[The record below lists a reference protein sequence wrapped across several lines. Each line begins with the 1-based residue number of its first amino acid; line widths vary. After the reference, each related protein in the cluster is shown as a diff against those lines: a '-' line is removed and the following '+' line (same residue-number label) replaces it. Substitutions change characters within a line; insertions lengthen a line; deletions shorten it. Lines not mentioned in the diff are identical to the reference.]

1 MANTVVINGDKRKF
15 TLNPELKLYA
25 LIDAGFVKTAKG
37 NFNYEHPLYNDS
49 PYNAPTKLK
58 MTINK
63 DLSHLTMVITDRNGL
78 QKVNIFKNKQLAPT
92 VELLDY
98 ILKDLEERKIL
109 LVVKDWLNKG
119 WQEED

>member
-1 MANTVVINGDKRKF
+1 MANTVIINGDKRKF
-15 TLNPELKLYA
+15 TLSPKLKLYA

-63 DLSHLTMVITDRNGL
+63 EMTHMTMVVTDKNGL
-78 QKVNIFKNKQLAPT
+78 QKVNIFKNEKLAPT

-98 ILKDLEERKIL
+98 ILKDLEERNII
-109 LVVKDWLNKG
+109 VAVKD
-119 WQEED
+119 

>member
-1 MANTVVINGDKRKF
+1 MANMVMINGDTRKF
-15 TLNPELKLYA
+15 TLSSDLKLYA
-25 LIDAGFVKTAKG
+25 LIDAGFVKTVKG

-63 DLSHLTMVITDRNGL
+63 EMTRLTMVVTDRNGL

-92 VELLDY
+92 VELLNY
-98 ILKDLEERKIL
+98 ILKDLEERKII
-109 LVVKDWLNKG
+109 VAVKD
-119 WQEED
+119 

>member
-1 MANTVVINGDKRKF
+1 MANTVIINGDKRKY
-15 TLNPELKLYA
+15 TLSPNLKLYA
-25 LIDAGFVKTAKG
+25 LIDAGFVKTVKG

-63 DLSHLTMVITDRNGL
+63 EMTHLTMVVTDKNGL
-78 QKVNIFKNKQLAPT
+78 QKVNIFKNEKLAPT

-98 ILKDLEERKIL
+98 ILKDLEERSII
-109 LVVKDWLNKG
+109 VAVKD
-119 WQEED
+119 

>member
-1 MANTVVINGDKRKF
+1 MANTVIINGDKRKY
-15 TLNPELKLYA
+15 TLSPNLKLYA
-25 LIDAGFVKTAKG
+25 LIDAGFVKTVKG

-63 DLSHLTMVITDRNGL
+63 EMTHLTMVVTDKNGL
-78 QKVNIFKNKQLAPT
+78 QKVNIFKNEKLAPT

-98 ILKDLEERKIL
+98 ILKDLEERNII
-109 LVVKDWLNKG
+109 VAMKD
-119 WQEED
+119 

>member
-1 MANTVVINGDKRKF
+1 MANTVVINGDQRKF
-15 TLNPELKLYA
+15 TLSPDIKLYA
-25 LIDAGFVKTAKG
+25 LIDAGFTKTVRG
-37 NFNYEHPLYNDS
+37 NYNYEHPLYNDS

-63 DLSHLTMVITDRNGL
+63 ELSHLTMVVTDRNGL

-92 VELLDY
+92 VQLLNY

-109 LVVKDWLNKG
+109 VRVKD
-119 WQEED
+119 

>member
-1 MANTVVINGDKRKF
+1 MANTVVINGDNRKF
-15 TLNPELKLYA
+15 TLSPDIKLYA
-25 LIDAGFVKTAKG
+25 LIDAGFVKTPKG
-37 NFNYEHPLYNDS
+37 NYNYEYPLYNDS

-58 MTINK
+58 MTVNK

-98 ILKDLEERKIL
+98 ILKDLEERNIL
-109 LVVKDWLNKG
+109 VPVKD
-119 WQEED
+119 

>member
-15 TLNPELKLYA
+15 TLSPDIKLYA
-25 LIDAGFVKTAKG
+25 LIDAGFRKTAKG

-58 MTINK
+58 ITINK
-63 DLSHLTMVITDRNGL
+63 ELSHLTMVVTDRNGL

-92 VELLDY
+92 VDLLNY
-98 ILKDLEERKIL
+98 ILKDLEEHKII
-109 LVVKDWLNKG
+109 VPVKD
-119 WQEED
+119 

>member
-1 MANTVVINGDKRKF
+1 MANMVMINGDQRKF
-15 TLNPELKLYA
+15 TLSPDLKLYA
-25 LIDAGFVKTAKG
+25 LIDAGFVKTVKG

-63 DLSHLTMVITDRNGL
+63 EMTRLTMVVTDRNGL

-92 VELLDY
+92 VELLNY
-98 ILKDLEERKIL
+98 ILKDLEERKII
-109 LVVKDWLNKG
+109 VAVKD
-119 WQEED
+119 

>member
-1 MANTVVINGDKRKF
+1 MANTVIINGDKRKYP
-15 TLNPELKLYA
+15 LSPNLKLYS
-25 LIDAGFVKTAKG
+25 LIDVGFVKTVKG

-63 DLSHLTMVITDRNGL
+63 EMTHLTMVVTDKNGL
-78 QKVNIFKNKQLAPT
+78 QKVNIFKNEKLAPT

-98 ILKDLEERKIL
+98 ILKDLEERNII
-109 LVVKDWLNKG
+109 VAVKD
-119 WQEED
+119 

>member
-1 MANTVVINGDKRKF
+1 MANTVIINGDKRKF
-15 TLNPELKLYA
+15 TLSPDLKLYA
-25 LIDAGFVKTAKG
+25 LIDAGFVKTVKG

-63 DLSHLTMVITDRNGL
+63 EMTHLTMVVTDKNGL

-92 VELLDY
+92 VELLNY
-98 ILKDLEERKIL
+98 ILKDLEERNII
-109 LVVKDWLNKG
+109 VAVKD
-119 WQEED
+119 

>member
-1 MANTVVINGDKRKF
+1 MANTVIINGDKRKF
-15 TLNPELKLYA
+15 TLSPELKLYA
-25 LIDAGFVKTAKG
+25 LIDAGFVKTVKG

-63 DLSHLTMVITDRNGL
+63 EMTHLTMVVTDKNGL
-78 QKVNIFKNKQLAPT
+78 QKVNIFKNEKLAPT

-98 ILKDLEERKIL
+98 ILKDLEERNIIIA
-109 LVVKDWLNKG
+109 VKD
-119 WQEED
+119 

>member
-1 MANTVVINGDKRKF
+1 MANMVMINGDQRKF
-15 TLNPELKLYA
+15 TLSPDLKLYA
-25 LIDAGFVKTAKG
+25 LIDAGFVKTVKG

-63 DLSHLTMVITDRNGL
+63 EMTHLTMVVTDKNGL
-78 QKVNIFKNKQLAPT
+78 QKVNIFKNEKLAPT

-98 ILKDLEERKIL
+98 ILKDLEERNII
-109 LVVKDWLNKG
+109 VAVKD
-119 WQEED
+119 

>member
-1 MANTVVINGDKRKF
+1 MANTVIINGDNRKF
-15 TLNPELKLYA
+15 TLSPELKLYA
-25 LIDAGFVKTAKG
+25 LIDAGFVKTVKG

-63 DLSHLTMVITDRNGL
+63 ELNLLTMVITDRNGL

-92 VELLDY
+92 VELLNY
-98 ILKDLEERKIL
+98 ILKDLEERNII
-109 LVVKDWLNKG
+109 VAVKD
-119 WQEED
+119 

>member
-1 MANTVVINGDKRKF
+1 MANTVVINGDNRKF
-15 TLNPELKLYA
+15 TLSPDIKLYA
-25 LIDAGFVKTAKG
+25 LIDAGFVKTPKE
-37 NFNYEHPLYNDS
+37 NYNYEHPLYNDS

-58 MTINK
+58 MTVNK

-98 ILKDLEERKIL
+98 ILKDLEERNIL
-109 LVVKDWLNKG
+109 VPVKD
-119 WQEED
+119 

>member
-1 MANTVVINGDKRKF
+1 MANIVIINGDQRKF
-15 TLNPELKLYA
+15 TLSPDLKLYA
-25 LIDAGFVKTAKG
+25 LIDAGFVKTVKG

-63 DLSHLTMVITDRNGL
+63 EMTRLTMVVTDRNGL

-92 VELLDY
+92 VELLNY
-98 ILKDLEERKIL
+98 ILKDLEERKII
-109 LVVKDWLNKG
+109 VAVKD
-119 WQEED
+119 

>member
-1 MANTVVINGDKRKF
+1 MANTVIINGDKRKF
-15 TLNPELKLYA
+15 TLSPNLKLYA
-25 LIDAGFVKTAKG
+25 LIDAGFVKTVKG

-63 DLSHLTMVITDRNGL
+63 EMTHLTMVVTDKNGL
-78 QKVNIFKNKQLAPT
+78 QKVNIFKNEKLAPT

-98 ILKDLEERKIL
+98 ILKDLEERNII
-109 LVVKDWLNKG
+109 VAVKD
-119 WQEED
+119 

>member
-1 MANTVVINGDKRKF
+1 MANTVIINGDKRKF
-15 TLNPELKLYA
+15 TLSPDLKLYA
-25 LIDAGFVKTAKG
+25 LIDAGFVKTVKG

-63 DLSHLTMVITDRNGL
+63 EMTHLTMVVTDKNGL
-78 QKVNIFKNKQLAPT
+78 QKVNIFKNEKLAPT

-98 ILKDLEERKIL
+98 ILKDLEERNII
-109 LVVKDWLNKG
+109 VAVKD
-119 WQEED
+119 

>member
-1 MANTVVINGDKRKF
+1 MANTVIINGDKRKF
-15 TLNPELKLYA
+15 TLSPELKLYA
-25 LIDAGFVKTAKG
+25 LIDAGFVKTVKG

-63 DLSHLTMVITDRNGL
+63 EMTHLTMVVTDKNGL
-78 QKVNIFKNKQLAPT
+78 QKVNIFKNEKLAPT

-98 ILKDLEERKIL
+98 ILKDLEERNII
-109 LVVKDWLNKG
+109 VAVKD
-119 WQEED
+119 